1 MATDGVLV
9 VGAGPTG
16 PMPACEPT
24 LGGVRAVLLDE
35 RTDAPGITRAFAVHA
50 RTLQLLDA
58 RGLTADLPARG
69 LPVPEV
75 APPGAVVSKLS
86 ELPTEFGMILMLPQS
101 GTRRQIP
108 VVDERGR
115 IVAILDMGWE
125 RHLVAV
131 NYDGVFHQSDR
142 KRYVRDLKTLR
153 ALEDRGWIV
162 IRVVAEDDIADVIT
176 RVAAA
181 PWLAPRLH

>member
-1 MATDGVLV
+1 MLV

-101 GTRRQIP
+101 GTRRP
-108 VVDERGR
+108 
-115 IVAILDMGWE
+115 
-125 RHLVAV
+125 
-131 NYDGVFHQSDR
+131 
-142 KRYVRDLKTLR
+142 
-153 ALEDRGWIV
+153 
-162 IRVVAEDDIADVIT
+162 
-176 RVAAA
+176 
-181 PWLAPRLH
+181 APRLH